1 MRAISRSN
9 AFKRDYRRE
18 MRGQYRETLE
28 ADLRNILDVLAAD
41 ELLRESYQDHPMIG
55 RWNRYRNCHV
65 RPDLILLY
73 RKPDPETL
81 ELARLGSHSELS
93 L

>member
-1 MRAISRSN
+1 MRTISHSN

-18 MRGQYRETLE
+18 LRGQYRETLD
-28 ADLRNILDVLAAD
+28 ADLQSILRVLAAD
-41 ELLRESYQDHPMIG
+41 EVPQRFYKDHRMTG
-55 RWNRYRNCHV
+55 RWNRYRNCHI

-73 RKPDPETL
+73 RKPDSETL
-81 ELARLGSHSELS
+81 ELARLGSHSELR